1 MRKIIAI
8 GGGEIGRPKK
18 NKDGN
23 YSGFYPIETTLID
36 KAILSSTGKKNPSLL
51 FIPIASRDSATYYEI
66 VKTHFTNIGFSIV
79 DPLYLSDKSLTKE
92 QIEKSLLS
100 YDAIYVGAGT
110 TIRMMKTFRR
120 LKIEPMLKKVL
131 DKGVVL
137 SGLCA
142 GSICWFKYGN
152 SESRRFCEGT
162 DKYIRVRGLGLIDA
176 LVSPH
181 FNEDPERGQK
191 LKTIM
196 ERTPGVAIALDNC
209 AAIQVEGDK
218 YRLIRS
224 MPGAKANKIYW
235 KNGEYIIE
243 ELPFDG
249 RLRSLSELLNKTEGA
264 NEQPTKSSK

>member
-18 NKDGN
+18 DKDGN

-51 FIPIASRDSATYYEI
+51 FIPIASRDSTRYYEI
-66 VKTHFTNIGFSIV
+66 VKTHFTNVGFSTV

-92 QIEKSLLS
+92 HIKKSLLS

-120 LKIEPMLKKVL
+120 LKIEPIIKKAL

-142 GSICWFKYGN
+142 GSICWFNYGN

-181 FNEDPERGQK
+181 FNEDPDRRLK

-196 ERTPGVAIALDNC
+196 KRTPGVAIALDNC
-209 AAIQVEGDK
+209 AAIQVEGEE

-224 MPGAKANKIYW
+224 VSGAKANKIYW

-249 RLRSLSELLNKTEGA
+249 RLRSLSELLNKAEGA
-264 NEQPTKSSK
+264 NEAAKSSR